1 MARGPDNPVGYGAG
15 VLSPHQVLTECVAED
30 PTRPLLTFYDD
41 TPGPTQGERI
51 EISRKVLAN
60 WVAKAA
66 NALQEGLDTQSGTL
80 VQLDLP
86 GAHWRTCYWALAVWS
101 VGATLTLDAHEGA
114 DVLVTTDP
122 DSPAAEDADEVVA
135 VTLAALARG
144 YDGDL
149 RSGVLDE
156 AGELSTF
163 GDVFTAWDDPD
174 PADDALVHDGDR
186 TSYGDLFAEPDWP
199 HGSRVLVPDGSAY
212 ALARHLLHA
221 LVTRSS
227 LVLVRGPQPAED
239 DPRLAREG
247 IDRRA

>member
-1 MARGPDNPVGYGAG
+1 M
-15 VLSPHQVLTECVAED
+15 LTPHQVLTECVADD
-30 PTRPLLTFYDD
+30 PTRPVLSFYDD
-41 TPGPTQGERI
+41 TPGPTHGERI

-66 NALQEGLDTQSGTL
+66 NALQEGLDAQGGTV

-86 GAHWRTCYWALAVWS
+86 ATHWRTCYWMLAVWS

-122 DSPAAEDADEVVA
+122 GSPAAEDADEVVA
-135 VTLAALARG
+135 VSLAALARQ
-144 YDGDL
+144 YAGDL

-156 AGELSTF
+156 AGELATF
-163 GDVFTAWDDPD
+163 GDVFTAWDEPEPGDE
-174 PADDALVHDGDR
+174 ALVHDGER
-186 TSYGDLFAEPDWP
+186 TTYGDLVGEPEWP
-199 HGSRVLVPDGSAY
+199 PGSRVLVTGGSAY
-212 ALARHLLHA
+212 ELSRHLLHA

-227 LVLVRGPQPAED
+227 LVLVRGPEPAAD

-247 IDRRA
+247 IDRRG